1 MRMTSKLICRSLL
14 LGVLSMIVSCQSPLL
29 ARRSAGAST
38 NGIRTARAED
48 GLRLAELAAIEGWQS
63 REVSFDMSNATT
75 PVRLVYQVSG
85 ESDQI
90 AAYFYPTAS
99 RTTMVLAL
107 KHMAKTPLQ
116 LMQLWR
122 DGSQPAPST
131 VYRRE
136 IDPAPSLSATCN
148 WNPALENLKPGNTI
162 LAVWPTPSGNVS
174 FDPIS
179 TNFRARLG
187 LVVPPKP

>member
-75 PVRLVYQVSG
+75 PVRLVYQVPG

-90 AAYFYPTAS
+90 AAYF
-99 RTTMVLAL
+99 
-107 KHMAKTPLQ
+107 
-116 LMQLWR
+116 
-122 DGSQPAPST
+122 
-131 VYRRE
+131 
-136 IDPAPSLSATCN
+136 
-148 WNPALENLKPGNTI
+148 
-162 LAVWPTPSGNVS
+162 
-174 FDPIS
+174 
-179 TNFRARLG
+179 
-187 LVVPPKP
+187 

>member
-1 MRMTSKLICRSLL
+1 MNSKLICRSLL
-14 LGVLSMIVSCQSPLL
+14 LGVLSMTVSCQSPWL
-29 ARRSAGAST
+29 ARRQADGASAS
-38 NGIRTARAED
+38 GIRTARAED
-48 GLRLAELAAIEGWQS
+48 ALRLAELAAIEGWQS
-63 REVSFDMSNATT
+63 REVSFDMSSAAN
-75 PVRLVYQVSG
+75 PVKLVYQVPG
-85 ESDQI
+85 ESDLI
-90 AAYFYPTAS
+90 AAYYYPTAS

-122 DGSQPAPST
+122 DGSLPAPAT

-136 IDPAPSLSATCN
+136 IDPAPSLNAACN
-148 WNPALENLKPGNTI
+148 WNPALENLKPGNTV
-162 LAVWPTPSGNVS
+162 LAVWPSSSGNAS

-179 TNFRARLG
+179 TNFRARLV